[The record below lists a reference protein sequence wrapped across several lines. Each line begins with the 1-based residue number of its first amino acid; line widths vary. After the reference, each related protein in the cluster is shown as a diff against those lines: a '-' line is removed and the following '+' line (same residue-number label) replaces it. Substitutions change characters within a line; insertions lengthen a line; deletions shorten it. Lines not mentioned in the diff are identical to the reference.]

1 MGLWSFVKD
10 AGKKLI
16 GKDDS
21 PEEAINKE
29 LEELGLD
36 AKDVDISVDGDKVV
50 MKGKAL
56 DQETREKIVLAA
68 GNVDGIATVEDAME
82 GDDSNAVFH
91 TVERGDTLSAIAQ
104 KTLGKASRYHEIF
117 EANKPMLTHPDKIY
131 PGQVLRIPQDAKA

>member
-29 LEELGLD
+29 LAELGLD
-36 AKDVDISVDGDKVV
+36 AKDIDISVEGDKVV

-68 GNVDGIATVEDAME
+68 GNVDGIAAVEDAMD
-82 GDDSNAVFH
+82 GDDSGAVFH

-104 KTLGKASRYHEIF
+104 KTMGSANKYHAIF

-131 PGQVLRIPQDAKA
+131 PGQVLRIPQEA